1 MLFGFLNLFL
11 LLVRGQIKVGYVCD
25 ATQNLIFVQIISFQK
40 LCEFKIAKRPIPS
53 VAGLVFSVN
62 IITVPVLL
70 SSSSLLFN

>member
-1 MLFGFLNLFL
+1 MLFGFLNFFL
-11 LLVRGQIKVGYVCD
+11 LSVGGQIKVGYMCD
-25 ATQNLIFVQIISFQK
+25 TIKSVF
-40 LCEFKIAKRPIPS
+40 LCKQFLFKNSEFKIAKRPIPS